1 MKPCLVALFV
11 VLFSVSSYAV
21 KPLLLGSLCLNQV
34 NCFVNPCQVSRCAAY
49 PGASCVA
56 NYCGG
61 CFAHWYKDGKRV
73 DCSDEVAELSVETPE
88 SKCITV
94 NCFVDPCGF
103 AKCNKHSDAVCRA
116 NYCGGCHAWFYVNNK
131 RVQCD

>member
-1 MKPCLVALFV
+1 MKLCIVALVV
-11 VLFSVSSYAV
+11 VLFSVSSYAA
-21 KPLLLGSLCLNQV
+21 KPLLLGSLCLNRV
-34 NCFVNPCQVSRCAAY
+34 NCFVNPCQVSRCAAH
-49 PGASCVA
+49 PQASCVA

-61 CFAHWYKDGKRV
+61 CFAHHYLDGKRV
-73 DCSDEVAELSVETPE
+73 DCSDTVSEEPVEAPE

-103 AKCNKHSDAVCRA
+103 AKCGKNPKAVCRA
-116 NYCGGCHAWFYVNNK
+116 NYCGGCNAWFYENNQ